1 MAKLLENT
9 FRAVKIGLV
18 NEFEITCD
26 RLEVD
31 VGEVIDAAGSKPFG
45 FMQIFPGPGLGGH
58 CIPVDPHYLAWKLR
72 TVDYNA
78 RFIQLATEVD
88 FGMPEYVMN
97 KISEA
102 LDDDGKALKNSKVT
116 VLGVTYKP
124 DVEDLREAPALHI
137 IHLLHKKRGAGRIPR
152 PLRSNARDR
161 WASFGMHET
170 RRRHPSG
177 VGLRRNFNRQQ
188 ACQLGVGG

>member
-1 MAKLLENT
+1 MALYGCVVDELVPVLSPKVAEMAKLLENT

-137 IHLLHKKRGAGRIPR
+137 IHLLHKKGGAGRIPR

-161 WASFGMHET
+161 
-170 RRRHPSG
+170 
-177 VGLRRNFNRQQ
+177 
-188 ACQLGVGG
+188 